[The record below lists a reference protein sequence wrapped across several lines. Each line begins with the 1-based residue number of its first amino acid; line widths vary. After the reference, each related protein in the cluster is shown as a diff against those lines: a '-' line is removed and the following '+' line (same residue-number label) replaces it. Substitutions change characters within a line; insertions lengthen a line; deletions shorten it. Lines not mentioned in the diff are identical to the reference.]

1 MLSKIKLKSCLT
13 FLVLISF
20 TTSVFAEN
28 IVKVKSG
35 DPSPFDGWC
44 LTEPAMAKIIAD
56 KEQQEERCQLR
67 LGEQKEKLE
76 AKFNLE
82 IGNLKL
88 RVESLEKELKDTIT
102 IKDQEIDKLEKIAL
116 DKPNNYW
123 YLFTAGGF
131 IIGVGTTVGIVYILG
146 L

>member
-28 IVKVKSG
+28 IVKVQSG
-35 DPSPFDGWC
+35 DLSPFDGWC

-102 IKDQEIDKLEKIAL
+102 IKDQEIEKLEKIAL